1 MVGNDAVYT
10 VAEATRLLKV
20 SRPTVLAAVH
30 SGKLPHLRLGRR
42 VLIPRAALERMLAGE
57 PATQPSNAA

>member
-1 MVGNDAVYT
+1 MASNEAVLT
-10 VAEATRLLKV
+10 VAEATQLLRV

-57 PATQPSNAA
+57 PTTQPRDVA